1 MKTRLSR
8 FFDFLSAK
16 VEAPEPWSRK
26 THTAYP
32 EIVSQSDGRFLV
44 RFYDYEGPGV
54 VVDVFH
60 DVGTQAEAEKIVT
73 RELRKYK
80 RR

>member
-1 MKTRLSR
+1 VKTRLSR
-8 FFDFLSAK
+8 FFDFLSEKA
-16 VEAPEPWSRK
+16 EAPEPWSRK

-32 EIVSQSDGRFLV
+32 EIVSQPDGTFRV
-44 RFYDYEGPGV
+44 RFYMYEGAGIIVKEIPG
-54 VVDVFH
+54 
-60 DVGTQAEAEKIVT
+60 VGTQAEAEKTVT